1 MYKVEAYE
9 VNEPDVNRKLII
21 ATQDSGF
28 KNAATKRIVYYYKQD
43 SIFIKVISAQT
54 LIKAICFFY

>member
-28 KNAATKRIVYYYKQD
+28 KSVLYIITNKIPY
-43 SIFIKVISAQT
+43 
-54 LIKAICFFY
+54 L